1 MLERGAFLE
10 HAEVFGHQYGTSAE
24 RVEQRLAHG
33 IDVILEIDWQ
43 GARQARARFPDAIGI
58 FILPPSVDTLQQRLL
73 GRAQDPPEVIER
85 RMRAAREE
93 LAHWNEYQYL
103 IVNDELDTALQDLTA
118 IVRARRLR
126 IEAQSLELAQL
137 LSELVA

>member
-1 MLERGAFLE
+1 
-10 HAEVFGHQYGTSAE
+10 
-24 RVEQRLAHG
+24 
-33 IDVILEIDWQ
+33 
-43 GARQARARFPDAIGI
+43 
-58 FILPPSVDTLQQRLL
+58 
-73 GRAQDPPEVIER
+73 
-85 RMRAAREE
+85 MRAAREE